1 MTTCVHRFVAL
12 SLVVALSAVPQRA
25 DAQVLSNAFLRVT
38 FGARGISSL
47 TDLASAQTDRLVS
60 DDAAIVIGTETLDT
74 RRLDA
79 PTKEVI
85 EDGVVFHYVARTYR
99 IDVRYALKPGWRFVS
114 KQLAITALVARTGGV
129 VVGSYFTAPTDPELG
144 FIYEGGSYT
153 SFNVLGATSTT
164 LRGISPDGRYLSGTF
179 DEARSFLNGFVFDR
193 TNAALV
199 KFGAGTIVQGM
210 SSHGVLVGSF
220 FMGPRTPFT
229 YDITTGIRTA
239 YGPENDRY
247 RDINDDGLIAGFR
260 TGTAFVGRP
269 GNFQNLAV
277 AGAISTFAEGI
288 NNAGWVVGG
297 YTDAT
302 GMVDHAFVA
311 RPVPEPGSW
320 ALLLG
325 GLAAIGVSTR
335 RRSA

>member
-1 MTTCVHRFVAL
+1 MK
-12 SLVVALSAVPQRA
+12 SSPLSARA
-25 DAQVLSNAFLRVT
+25 LCLWSMLAALGSPAAQAAGYNISTYNRPDTLNTYFWGINNTGQIAGSTYDGTAFSGFIYSGGT
-38 FGARGISSL
+38 FTALPGPAGSVQNQALGIS
-47 TDLASAQTDRLVS
+47 D
-60 DDAAIVIGTETLDT
+60 
-74 RRLDA
+74 
-79 PTKEVI
+79 
-85 EDGVVFHYVARTYR
+85 
-99 IDVRYALKPGWRFVS
+99 
-114 KQLAITALVARTGGV
+114 GGV